1 MSWRNKLYQII
12 FTENTPGGKQFNLVL
27 FGCIIASVLVIL
39 LDSVTSIKTQFAT
52 QLGFAELFFTGLFSL
67 EYITR
72 LLVVK
77 NPRRSALSFLGIVD
91 FISIIP
97 TYVSFFF
104 SGNSS
109 LLFLRTLR
117 LLRIFRVL
125 KFIGLWSEAKI
136 LAEAIKMSF
145 RKITV
150 FLSFVLIFSLIISS
164 LMYVIEGPNT
174 GFTSIPQSIYWTI
187 VTITTVGY
195 GDISP
200 QTPVG
205 KFLASVLM
213 LIGYGI
219 IAVPTGL
226 VTVDLYSIYNHNL
239 PQTSKKYC
247 SNCLDKRHDIDAKY
261 CKYCGQILLS
271 NKS

>member
-1 MSWRNKLYQII
+1 MPVVNK
-12 FTENTPGGKQFNLVL
+12 TEYLELIAKAKAGNFAYPAINVVNLEGINAALEGFQEAKSDGFIQFSLGGGAHATGSVKD
-27 FGCIIASVLVIL
+27 SVL
-39 LDSVTSIKTQFAT
+39 
-52 QLGFAELFFTGLFSL
+52 G
-67 EYITR
+67 
-72 LLVVK
+72 
-77 NPRRSALSFLGIVD
+77 
-91 FISIIP
+91 
-97 TYVSFFF
+97 
-104 SGNSS
+104 
-109 LLFLRTLR
+109 
-117 LLRIFRVL
+117 
-125 KFIGLWSEAKI
+125 AKI
-136 LAEAIKMSF
+136 LAEAIKRSF

-164 LMYVIEGPNT
+164 LMYVIEGPKT

-226 VTVDLYSIYNHNL
+226 VTVDLYSIYNQNL
-239 PQTSKKYC
+239 SQTSKKYC

-261 CKYCGQILLS
+261 CKYCGQILLL